1 LSYSAG
7 LIERGSP
14 VSSFDALKRDIVGMV
29 TSVVKLRGRA
39 VVRAMRRSRLI
50 DVGRGRIWRERLMR
64 VLGIGWSRGA
74 RWTLAGIIHG
84 KDG

>member
-14 VSSFDALKRDIVGMV
+14 VSSFGVLKRYIVA
-29 TSVVKLRGRA
+29 TSVMKLRRRTI
-39 VVRAMRRSRLI
+39 VRALRSRLI
-50 DVGRGRIWRERLMR
+50 DVGRGRIWRQRLMR
-64 VLGIGWSRGA
+64 VLGVGRPRCA
-74 RWTLAGIIHG
+74 RWALAGIIHG